1 MSYLFKKIIIKNL
14 KYKLEHEYILNKIEL
29 NNICDEIEYCSKH
42 EEDYL
47 FNLLDEIE
55 EKNIFINKILLDLYD
70 R

>member
-1 MSYLFKKIIIKNL
+1 MSYLFKKVIIKNL
-14 KYKLEHEYILNKIEL
+14 KYKLEYEYILNKIEL
-29 NNICDEIEYCSKH
+29 NNIWEELEYCSSQ

-55 EKNIFINKILLDLYD
+55 NKIFFINKILLDLYD